1 MLGDV
6 TIYANGKAVMVLRGG
21 KVLNA
26 LPGYTARVVRQ
37 GLGPG
42 RGRGRGWGQAQVA
55 APGLKGDPLFG
66 MGEES
71 LFGPV
76 DHEEAARLALEEQS
90 FGAVIPTLPLYAN
103 LDTEAEMTQ
112 KTFSDDDAT
121 QFEGVGEEGG
131 GLF

>member
-21 KVLNA
+21 KVISA
-26 LPGYTARVVRQ
+26 APGYTATVVRQ

-42 RGRGRGWGQAQVA
+42 HGRGRHRGRGAAVPPGQT
-55 APGLKGDPLFG
+55 LKGDSLFG
-66 MGEES
+66 MGEDS

-76 DHEEAARLALEEQS
+76 TDPEVVDMAL
-90 FGAVIPTLPLYAN
+90 GAVINTIPLYAD
-103 LDTEAEMTQ
+103 LDTEAEATQ
-112 KTFSDDDAT
+112 KTFADEDAT
-121 QFEGVGEEGG
+121 RFEGLDGDDG